1 MDRRSTLKL
10 FGGGATLLALGACAA
25 TQDPDIVDVA
35 AGSPDFTTLVAA
47 LQAVG
52 ADAILRGPGPF
63 TVFAPTNA
71 AFERLP
77 AGTVENLL
85 LPENA
90 DTLRSILHYH
100 IVPGTRVTSSDISGN
115 RRLYDTYTGGA
126 DQAGTLTVD
135 GTRNPGKYGT
145 GMIVNDANIILS
157 DILASNGVIHAID
170 KVLLP

>member
-10 FGGGATLLALGACAA
+10 LGGGATLLGLGACAA

-35 AGSPDFTTLVAA
+35 ASSPDFSTLVAA

-71 AFERLP
+71 AFARLP

-90 DTLRSILHYH
+90 ETLGSILKYH
-100 IVPGTRVTSSDISGN
+100 IVPGRIMSNDIIGR
-115 RRLYDTYTGGA
+115 RRLYDTYTGG
-126 DQAGTLTVD
+126 QESAGTLTVD

-145 GMIVNDANIILS
+145 GMTVNDANITS
-157 DILASNGVIHAID
+157 ADILASNGVIHAID

>member
-10 FGGGATLLALGACAA
+10 LGGGATLLALGACAA
-25 TQDPDIVDVA
+25 TQDPDIVDIA
-35 AGSPDFTTLVAA
+35 ASSPDFTTLVAA
-47 LQAVG
+47 LQAVQ

-90 DTLRSILHYH
+90 NTLRNILHYH
-100 IVPGTRVTSSDISGN
+100 IVPGTRLTSSDILGT
-115 RRLYDTYTGGA
+115 RRLYNTYTGGSSE
-126 DQAGTLTVD
+126 AGTLTVD
-135 GTRNPGKYGT
+135 GTRNRGKYGT
-145 GMIVNDANIILS
+145 GMIVNDANIISS